1 MIIPTSHN
9 ITMVINRQNKGSVI
23 ALNISCSPA
32 VTQLINCLIVLLI
45 KKLIF
50 RADRIIFKLIDL
62 YNRWSKT
69 KTH

>member
-9 ITMVINRQNKGSVI
+9 ITMVIIRQNNSSVI

-45 KKLIF
+45 KKPIF

-69 KTH
+69 NTH